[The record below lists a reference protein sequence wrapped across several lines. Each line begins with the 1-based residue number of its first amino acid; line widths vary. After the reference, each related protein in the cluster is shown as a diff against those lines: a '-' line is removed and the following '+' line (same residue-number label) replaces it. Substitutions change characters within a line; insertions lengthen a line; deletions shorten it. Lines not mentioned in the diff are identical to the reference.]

1 MLTGVLGSYDP
12 TRHRIRTTAAV
23 TALLAAALAGP
34 PMVSAATTPAVNGT
48 SLAFTGDG
56 AGDTL
61 VIGESGGLLTQSVNG
76 ATASTDF
83 GGGTTLP
90 ANNTINTVVNAGGG
104 DDTMTSD
111 PAVTTAM
118 LLNGGTGADSLQGG
132 GGADLIQAGEDADTL
147 TGGPGPDRLVGDLSV
162 ECPAAEAGGCIGTVT
177 LTTAKPVEIGSQRT
191 IAVLGSARDAA
202 GNVAV
207 GSRAVS
213 LRLAK

>member
-48 SLAFTGDG
+48 SLTFTGDG

-147 TGGPGPDRLVGDLSV
+147 TGGPGPDRLGR
-162 ECPAAEAGGCIGTVT
+162 
-177 LTTAKPVEIGSQRT
+177 PVRRVPGRRGRR
-191 IAVLGSARDAA
+191 LHRHRDADHRQ
-202 GNVAV
+202 G
-207 GSRAVS
+207 RRD
-213 LRLAK
+213 RLAADDRRARQRA